1 MTIILGADT
10 ETTGLEQS
18 DGHRIIEIALLAYDF
33 KSRKCV
39 DRYVQ
44 RIDPER
50 SISTSAQD
58 VHGISYTELV
68 GMPKWGAVAPEVH
81 KRMNAAQIMV
91 AHNMGFDGP
100 FIGAEL
106 LRVGLSL
113 PNITPF
119 CTMEQGRWSTFD
131 GKFPKLGELCFALGV
146 DYDPAKAHGA
156 SYDVEVMM
164 ECFFRGLDR
173 GFYRIPE
180 LEKLRVAA

>member
-1 MTIILGADT
+1 MPIILGADT

-33 KSRKCV
+33 DTRKCV

-50 SISTSAQD
+50 AIAAAAQE

-68 GMPKWGAVAPEVH
+68 GMPKWEAVAPEVH
-81 KRMNAAQIMV
+81 KRMSAAHVMV

-106 LRVGLSL
+106 LRVGLKL
-113 PNITPF
+113 PNVTPF
-119 CTMEQGRWSTFD
+119 CTMENGRFATFD
-131 GKFPKLGELCFALGV
+131 GKFPKLQELCFAFGV
-146 DYDPAKAHGA
+146 PYDPAKAHA
-156 SYDVEVMM
+156 ADYDVEVTM
-164 ECFFRGLDR
+164 ECFFRGIDR
-173 GFYRIPE
+173 GFYVLPE
-180 LEKLRVAA
+180 LELAKAA